1 MDFMKLRIVV
11 VVYSPFPPK
20 CLLLDKISVI
30 FINTVKMSLFSR
42 FITFTLIEFKYL
54 FSSTR
59 LVIQDLMNLCGFI
72 GKGLF

>member
-1 MDFMKLRIVV
+1 MNFMKLRIVV

-30 FINTVKMSLFSR
+30 FINTVKMSLFGR

-59 LVIQDLMNLCGFI
+59 LVIQDLMDLCGFI
-72 GKGLF
+72 GKGS

>member
-1 MDFMKLRIVV
+1 MNFMKLRIVV

-30 FINTVKMSLFSR
+30 FINTVKMSLFGR

-54 FSSTR
+54 FSSSR
-59 LVIQDLMNLCGFI
+59 LVIQDLMDLCGFI
-72 GKGLF
+72 GKGS

>member
-42 FITFTLIEFKYL
+42 FITFTLIEFNYL

-59 LVIQDLMNLCGFI
+59 LVIQDLMDLCGFI
-72 GKGLF
+72 GKGS